1 MGEMKGEWSQALA
14 LSTEKGVKE
23 REQIGQN
30 VNIYSKQ
37 WVHGCL
43 LHYFLYVCNISQ
55 LKVKYYFKKE

>member
-23 REQIGQN
+23 KKQIGQN

-43 LHYFLYVCNISQ
+43 LYYFLYVCNISQ